1 MTKHGTILLV
11 EDETS
16 DALVKRAF
24 TENGVTQPLR
34 TVHSSEEAVKYL
46 SGSGKF
52 SDRKNHPLPFLV
64 LVDLTMSNEAGFTF
78 LRWLFERPGLKK
90 KFTLVVLGQAA
101 TDTEIQLT
109 YELGA
114 QSYLSRHSDFGSL
127 TAIVRAVKDYWIEL
141 NCQPDGV
148 A

>member
-11 EDETS
+11 EDEAS
-16 DALVKRAF
+16 DALIKQAF
-24 TENGVTQPLR
+24 AGAAVSQPLR

-64 LVDLTMSNEAGFTF
+64 LVDLTMSNEGGFTF
-78 LRWLFERPGLKK
+78 LRWLYERPGLKK
-90 KFTLVVLGQAA
+90 KFTLVVLGSASS
-101 TDTEIQLT
+101 DSELQLI

-114 QSYLSRHSDFGSL
+114 QSYLLKPSDTNGL
-127 TAIVRAVKDYWIEL
+127 AQLVHAVKDYWIDL
-141 NCQPDGV
+141 NRMPEGG
-148 A
+148 